1 MKIEILGTGCPSCK
15 KLEANVR
22 AAVEKIGKKAE
33 VVKITDIKEIISYG
47 VMGTPALV
55 INGKIVAQARIPS
68 VDEIVKML
76 G

>member
-22 AAVEKIGKKAE
+22 AAVEKTGKKAE
-33 VVKITDIKEIISYG
+33 VVKITDIKEILSYG